1 MLGVEKLMLVQLGM
15 DDSMTVALAA
25 ATSGLTVPAR
35 DVEGF
40 GWFGRTFFE
49 TDGNGTC
56 RLSVEGSRLAQ
67 TQQIEVPVLMRDVAF
82 IAQCAFLNERQS
94 ALLRAAAEGHAMAA
108 DGSED
113 ADALYLQRCRLV
125 RFDPYH
131 DMLYASAGGEE
142 RLMLS
147 ADGDD
152 AQWMT
157 EQGLAAVLVSLG
169 FSSMSDGQ
177 RRKVTSRALRGV
189 DNLAEYMRYPLADD
203 RE

>member
-1 MLGVEKLMLVQLGM
+1 MLSVEKLMLVQLSM
-15 DDSMTVALAA
+15 DDGMTVAMAA
-25 ATSGLTVPAR
+25 VTSGLTVPAR

-49 TDGNGTC
+49 TDGDGTY

-67 TQQIEVPVLMRDVAF
+67 TQQVEVPVLMRDVAF
-82 IAQCAFLNERQS
+82 ISQCAFLNGRQS
-94 ALLRAAAEGHAMAA
+94 ALLRAALEGHVMVA

-147 ADGDD
+147 SDGNN

-169 FSSMSDGQ
+169 FSSMPDGQ
-177 RRKVTSRALRGV
+177 RRKIVNQALRGV

-203 RE
+203 GE

>member
-1 MLGVEKLMLVQLGM
+1 MLSVEKLMLVQLSM
-15 DDSMTVALAA
+15 DDGMTVALTAVA
-25 ATSGLTVPAR
+25 GGLTVPAR

-49 TDGNGTC
+49 TDENGAC
-56 RLSVEGSRLAQ
+56 RLTVEGSRLAQ
-67 TQQIEVPVLMRDVAF
+67 TQQVEVPVLMRDVAF
-82 IAQCAFLNERQS
+82 IVRFAFLNGRQS
-94 ALLRAAAEGHAMAA
+94 ALLRAASEGHAMAA

-113 ADALYLQRCRLV
+113 ADALYLRRCCLV

-131 DMLYASAGGEE
+131 DMLHASAYGEE

-147 ADGDD
+147 DGDD

-157 EQGLAAVLVSLG
+157 EQGLAAALVSLG

-177 RRKVTSRALRGV
+177 RRKVINRALRGV
-189 DNLAEYMRYPLADD
+189 DNLADYMRYPLADD
-203 RE
+203 GE

>member
-1 MLGVEKLMLVQLGM
+1 MLSVEKLMLVQLSM
-15 DDSMTVALAA
+15 DDGMTVALAA
-25 ATSGLTVPAR
+25 VTSGLTVPAR

-49 TDGNGTC
+49 TDGDGTC
-56 RLSVEGSRLAQ
+56 RLTVEGSRLAQ
-67 TQQIEVPVLMRDVAF
+67 TQQVEVPVLMRDVAF
-82 IAQCAFLNERQS
+82 IARCAFLNGRQS
-94 ALLRAAAEGHAMAA
+94 ALLRSASEGHTLAA

-131 DMLYASAGGEE
+131 DMLYASASGYE

-147 ADGDD
+147 DGDD

-169 FSSMSDGQ
+169 FSSMSDEQ
-177 RRKVTSRALRGV
+177 RRRMVSRALRGV

-203 RE
+203 GE